1 MSKPKNKSQSSA
13 KDTGPRGQLSPK
25 AAAAIAA
32 AVVIVVAVVIF
43 RLAFGSGNSPV
54 SVLQQFYEGMYI
66 NANVNQM
73 AQCLPEGAVRDDFEL
88 VYTMGGV
95 SNLAETNRIQA
106 QEWVGEEMS
115 LTVKIVEQEKPSATA
130 LNAARAENSAVESVT
145 DVTFDILLTGN
156 RDSRTL
162 RGQTTLVKI
171 DGQWYLPDYNI
182 YIGFVNE
189 DE

>member
-1 MSKPKNKSQSSA
+1 MSKPKNHSQSPA
-13 KDTGPRGQLSPK
+13 KADAPKRQLSPK
-25 AAAAIAA
+25 AALGIAIA
-32 AVVIVVAVVIF
+32 VVVVAAVVIF
-43 RLAFGSGNSPV
+43 RLAFGSGNSPS

-66 NANVNQM
+66 NANIEQM
-73 AQCLPEGAVRDDFEL
+73 AQCLPEGSVRDDFEL

-95 SNLAETNRIQA
+95 SNMADTNRMQA

-115 LTVKIVEQEKPSATA
+115 LTVEIVEQEKPSATA
-130 LNAARAENSAVESVT
+130 LNAARAENSAVQSVT
-145 DVTFDILLTGN
+145 EVTFDILLTGN

-171 DGQWYLPDYNI
+171 DGHWYLPDYNI
-182 YIGFVNE
+182 YIGFVDE